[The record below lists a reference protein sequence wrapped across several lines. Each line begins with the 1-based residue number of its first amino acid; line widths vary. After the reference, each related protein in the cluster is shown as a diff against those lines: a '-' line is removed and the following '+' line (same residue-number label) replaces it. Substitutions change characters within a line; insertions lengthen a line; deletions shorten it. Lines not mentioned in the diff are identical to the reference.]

1 MKLDRKRLLANDRKD
16 ALYYVSKLF
25 APGET
30 SAYCENLP
38 HDNFLS
44 PVSTGIVLMNCV
56 FFSTAILLHR
66 YLPLLLVVL
75 LAALFLFTAYHA
87 TIRLFCRCCLIVT
100 QYAVYLFLPSPRK
113 RVYRM
118 TFSEMKS
125 VRVCRRW
132 FFPSKTRY
140 YFVKN
145 RLTLCNSPR
154 WKVIRF
160 KRTKDVSKLN
170 FVDYQFF
177 HCYSPMFLQAVSDQT
192 KLADVLIEMKKVS
205 RAAFSVECRI

>member
-44 PVSTGIVLMNCV
+44 PVSIGIALVIGL
-56 FFSTAILLHR
+56 FFAAAIWLHR
-66 YLPLLLVVL
+66 YLPLLLVDLFAV
-75 LAALFLFTAYHA
+75 LFLFAAYHA
-87 TIRLFCRCCLIVT
+87 AIRLFCRCCLIVT

-160 KRTKDVSKLN
+160 KRTKDVSKLD
-170 FVDYQFF
+170 FVDYQYF

-192 KLADVLIEMKKVS
+192 KLADVLAKMKMIS
-205 RAAFSVECRI
+205 RSAFLIDHHE